1 MDSFIFNS
9 FKNDIINGNA
19 KKEDTW
25 YFYPVKKS
33 FTADCEYLRYAESLT
48 DITKL
53 TSSFSFPTF
62 NSYITDMKTI
72 TYIYSRMTD
81 TDDADEPQFVTQDNF
96 TEFVSGLT
104 LDDPRRY
111 DYLSALFFTSS
122 TNTADEIGKFAR
134 IDHFEDVYATNGT
147 ISKTIPVYKGFYYV
161 RTVEELKWCAN
172 RVNGV
177 VGSERTTKYDN
188 TINIVLGDNIGLNVT
203 SALSANKKITT
214 HIGEYDDRH
223 FEGVFFGNGYKFT
236 NVTIECN
243 NNNNGIFGTIGISGI
258 VDSFRVD
265 GKNMLL
271 ATKRLDISH
280 LKLDSSDINAGFI
293 CGKNYGAISNVEMS
307 GTIYVSGFVPA
318 MYSMSNKTTDNG
330 VAFGNPLE
338 NMFYPDYLCF
348 NSPGNI
354 IPYIGYFN
362 EGVFATLSGRRAEF
376 DVWGNTKFIDQSF
389 WNYYNID
396 FVPYTTED
404 YTTDDGYASATLY
417 AVKTT
422 EDKTKYLPS
431 PAYWYYQTT
440 YTDKDTGAHILHA
453 TRYENRAN
461 ILFFDSNITP
471 STIRLQDNT
480 DIGFLGTIGFVPNV
494 NNFNIPYNKPW
505 YELDANT
512 AGLFNDTLALNIE
525 NSLMLAG
532 NNFSYIKY
540 ATWLDKSI
548 KMNIQNRAAYC
559 VSPVAGN
566 NAGTMQNMNI
576 NTIMKT
582 NDTFVGF
589 AGGVAGKQADGAILN
604 CVCNFKFND
613 DNTRSFYRNDSEAA
627 TKIPPRIYAFAKR
640 SIKNVGGLFGSYII
654 GPTIAGLQLI
664 NVSAS
669 LNTDTVIRF
678 NNDNSDYPGL
688 LYNEL
693 SANQLDYYF
702 ANRFGGMAAIAEFHT
717 SNCQDIWI
725 QTNEGNTLNDP
736 AYKLAI
742 FSGCA
747 FKYIENNYS
756 ETSDYVQLGTFAA
769 KYDLSKAE
777 KYGGSNYS
785 FGVASPF
792 IAEIKPVYNSTPS
805 IISTMYSNIT
815 SAGAYCRSNF
825 EQITTKGNWTAQSPY
840 SGDVNVSSR
849 VGLFTVDQNFAS
861 PLTDPL
867 FYCINC
873 ECDLPGIGNRGIT
886 NNGNYN
892 ILDRNIIEGENFA
905 LDIKKIPSKIF
916 AFSETDIYCKL
927 LDNGSLF
934 STVTVPRAANIKANN
949 DDVAFKDNEHIP
961 DGNKYPTT
969 YPYFGSDISLYPASA
984 EEPVCELATFDYDK
998 LKALEAEVGG
1008 TARGEM
1014 YDKPMV
1020 LNAFTVPTYMG
1031 STCIIET
1038 LCEQYPNGTGIN
1050 EDAENI
1056 FRMWRF
1062 KVIPEISD
1070 TIYADYVGE
1079 NKYPWT
1085 KWYNFSE
1092 DKAVRIEEN
1101 DSLRYYIGM
1110 HLKDHD
1116 DNYNLAP
1123 PNNMFMCTL
1132 IEAYVSAGD
1141 DTSHEVTSGDY
1152 VEMHNW
1158 FGDSK
1163 NGSNRYNKMTTVILD
1178 TYHME
1183 ESRLCVLADLKNTV
1197 PFNDLL
1203 FDLNRCSYGIDDYGR
1218 LCICTYGDKLD
1229 PYIYKTGKLNEQY
1242 QAVARAR
1249 LLSDGVSSKY
1259 HGTVPG
1265 VATDGYFTSP
1275 INQYTVIIDPRA
1287 NASEQIQNPYIGQ
1300 LEFVADGLGS
1310 DDNMDKDAYAVE
1322 LNNKRRSLMTSFEAR
1337 NNNRS
1342 TNREPGRFYNDL
1354 LRCTNVDLPGIRY
1367 KGDSVADFPIIKSY
1381 LNSEP
1386 IKTSKYYGIW
1396 LNKLES
1402 DAAVETDDSKVTDYF
1417 KYTYVKSNPVDMS
1430 ILSMPVKF
1438 DIVKNDDDKL
1448 KAGYWFKYNER
1459 IDRRTKSMR
1468 QVQEYYLEH
1477 NDNLTYNGSVLHFG
1491 KTLNEANILNK
1502 DHLNSKT
1509 ITACGVSSIS
1519 ADDFEGILVMTD
1531 GKTSDEMKPVMYINV
1546 GLGECPEGTSWAL
1559 ECEKAKGD
1567 NKDASYSGLL
1577 LEV

>member
-33 FTADCEYLRYAESLT
+33 FTADGEYLRYAESLT

-72 TYIYSRMTD
+72 NYIYSRMTD

-96 TEFVSGLT
+96 TEFVNGLT
-104 LDDPRRY
+104 LDDPSRY
-111 DYLSALFFTSS
+111 DYLSAFFFTSS
-122 TNTADEIGKFAR
+122 TYTAGGLGQFAR
-134 IDHFEDVYATNGT
+134 IDHFEDVYATDGT

-161 RTVEELKWCAN
+161 RTAEELKWCAN

-188 TINIVLGDNIGLNVT
+188 TINIVLGDNIGLNGNLP
-203 SALSANKKITT
+203 LSANKKITT

-223 FEGVFFGNGYKFT
+223 FEGIFFGNGYKFT

-243 NNNNGIFGTIGISGI
+243 NNNNGIFGTVGISGI

-265 GKNMLL
+265 GNNMLL

-307 GTIYVSGFVPA
+307 GTLNVSGFVPA

-330 VAFGNPLE
+330 VAFGNQLE

-396 FVPYTTED
+396 LIPYTSELYTTE
-404 YTTDDGYASATLY
+404 DGYASAGLY
-417 AVKTT
+417 AVKTV
-422 EDKTKYLPS
+422 EDRNRYLPS
-431 PAYWYYQTT
+431 PTHWYYQTT
-440 YTDKDTGAHILHA
+440 YTDKEAGVHILHA
-453 TRYENRAN
+453 SKYENRAN
-461 ILFFDSNITP
+461 ILFFDSNIIP
-471 STIRLQDNT
+471 STIRLQDNI
-480 DIGFLGTIGFVPNV
+480 DLSLLGTIGFVPYA
-494 NNFNIPYNKPW
+494 NNFTIPFNKPW
-505 YELDANT
+505 RELDYHT
-512 AGLFNDTLALNIE
+512 EGLFKGTLAFNTE
-525 NSLMLAG
+525 NSLMLLG
-532 NNFSYIKY
+532 NTFSYVKY

-566 NAGTMQNMNI
+566 NAGTMVNMNI
-576 NTIMKT
+576 NTNMKT

-589 AGGVAGKQADGAILN
+589 AGGVAGKQADGTIMN

-627 TKIPPRIYAFAKR
+627 TTIPPRIYAFAKR

-654 GPTIAGLQLI
+654 GPGPAGLELY

-678 NNDNSDYPGL
+678 NSDNNAYRPGL

-717 SNCQDIWI
+717 SNCQDLWI
-725 QTNEGNTLNDP
+725 QAYGRNTLNDLS
-736 AYKLAI
+736 YKLAI

-747 FKYIENNYS
+747 FKYIENSYT
-756 ETSDYVQLGTFAA
+756 ETTNYVQLGTFAA
-769 KYDLSKAE
+769 KYDISKAE

-805 IISTMYSNIT
+805 IISTMNSNIT
-815 SAGAYCRSNF
+815 SAGEYCRANF
-825 EQITTKGNWTAQSPY
+825 DQITTKGNWIGQSPF
-840 SGDVNVSSR
+840 SGGVNVSSR

-873 ECDLPGIGNRGIT
+873 ECDLPGVSNMGIT
-886 NNGNYN
+886 NSGNRN
-892 ILDRNIIEGENFA
+892 ILDRNITEGENFA
-905 LDIKKIPSKIF
+905 LDIRKIPSKIF
-916 AFSETDIYCKL
+916 SFSATDIYCKSL
-927 LDNGSLF
+927 VKGSLF
-934 STVTVPRAANIKANN
+934 STVTVPRAATIKANN
-949 DDVAFKDNEHIP
+949 DDVSFKYDKYIP

-984 EEPVCELATFDYDK
+984 EVPRSELATFDMDK
-998 LKALEAEVGG
+998 LKKLDNEVCG
-1008 TARGEM
+1008 TARGKM
-1014 YDKPMV
+1014 HNNPMV
-1020 LNAFTVPTYMG
+1020 FNAFTVTTYMG

-1038 LCEQYPNGTGIN
+1038 LCEQFPNGNGIN
-1050 EDAENI
+1050 EDTEHI
-1056 FRMWRF
+1056 LRMWRF
-1062 KVIPEISD
+1062 KVIPETSNALYSV
-1070 TIYADYVGE
+1070 YAGDK
-1079 NKYPWT
+1079 NYPWT
-1085 KWYNFSE
+1085 RWFGFNE
-1092 DKAVRIEEN
+1092 ELAVRIEEN
-1101 DSLRYYIGM
+1101 DSKRYYIGM
-1110 HLKDHD
+1110 HSKDQNG
-1116 DNYNLAP
+1116 NYNLVP
-1123 PNNMFMCTL
+1123 PNNVFMCTM
-1132 IEAYVSAGD
+1132 IEAYVTGD
-1141 DTSHEVTSGDY
+1141 GTVTEATTANY
-1152 VEMHNW
+1152 VKLHDW
-1158 FGDSK
+1158 FGDK
-1163 NGSNRYNKMTTVILD
+1163 DNGARRYNRMVTVIPNEN
-1178 TYHME
+1178 TMA
-1183 ESRLCVLADLKNTV
+1183 ESRLCVLADLKTTV
-1197 PFNDLL
+1197 PFNNLL
-1203 FDLNRCSYGIDDYGR
+1203 FHLNRCTYGIDNYDT
-1218 LCICTYGDKLD
+1218 LVNCPYGDRLD
-1229 PYIYKTGKLNEQY
+1229 EYETEIEDLKTQYKE
-1242 QAVARAR
+1242 VARAR
-1249 LLSDGVSSKY
+1249 LLSNGVTSKY
-1259 HGTVPG
+1259 QGTVPD

-1275 INQYTVIIDPRA
+1275 INQYTIIIDQRK
-1287 NASEQIQNPYIGQ
+1287 SETDPPVNPNIWQ
-1300 LEFVADGLGS
+1300 LEFVDDGLS
-1310 DDNMDKDAYAVE
+1310 KDDCMDKHSYA
-1322 LNNKRRSLMTSFEAR
+1322 LDLRGKRGSIITWFESR
-1337 NNNRS
+1337 NNFIS

-1354 LRCTNVDLPGIRY
+1354 LQCTNVDLSGIRY
-1367 KGDSVADFPIIKSY
+1367 KGDNAADFPIIKSY

-1386 IKTSKYYGIW
+1386 AKNSRYYGIW
-1396 LNKLES
+1396 LNKIDS
-1402 DAAVETDDSKVTDYF
+1402 DTDIETDDSKVSDYF
-1417 KYTYVKSNPVDMS
+1417 KYTYVKSNPVNMS
-1430 ILSMPVKF
+1430 LLSMPVKF
-1438 DIVKNDDDKL
+1438 DIVKNDNGEL
-1448 KAGYWFKYNER
+1448 KAGYWFKYNDR
-1459 IDRRTKSMR
+1459 IDRHTKSKR
-1468 QVQEYYLEH
+1468 QVTDFYSER

-1491 KTLNEANILNK
+1491 KTLNETTILNK
-1502 DHLNSKT
+1502 DHLNNKT

-1519 ADDFEGILVMTD
+1519 ADDFEGILVMAD
-1531 GKTSDEMKPVMYINV
+1531 GKNSDEMKPVMYINV

-1559 ECEKAKGD
+1559 ECEKAKGN